1 MFPAPIT
8 IATSTPASW
17 TPAISRASPS
27 TVGRSSPYSRS
38 PMSDSPE
45 TLRSTRLNATRCSS
59 SSACTGTP
67 AVTRSVSQGDALE
80 RNDLG
85 AGLGEHLRDRLRRL
99 AAPGLVEQH
108 AAGRLREE
116 PLREHPLDDLLLGLL
131 RLALELGRV
140 EVDLLLGLDLLGG
153 DLVTRERGGSA
164 EGDVHRELAPDL
176 LVAALELDEDADLL
190 RRRVDVRNEDV
201 AVLTLKAGAVAD
213 RDVLAELGDE
223 LDPLVLER
231 GGGLGASPGHRVQH
245 VVGEGAERVVVRH
258 RLGLAADAD
267 DRPGRAVDAGE
278 DTALGR
284 LATGPLARLR
294 EALLAERALCRFE
307 VSSALDERLLA
318 LHHPG
323 ARRVAEL
330 LDEACADRRHCALSS
345 VLGVASTAT
354 SASTGAASAS
364 TGAASAAAGAASSV
378 AGAGSA
384 AGSAAGAAGAG
395 ASTAAGASA
404 GAAGAAGA
412 AGPAAAADAGC
423 AAPSPRGGRGLL
435 ISCWETFALPASIP
449 SASARTTREQERIAS
464 SLPGMT

>member
-99 AAPGLVEQH
+99 AAPGLIEQD
-108 AAGRLREE
+108 AAGGLCEE

-140 EVDLLLGLDLLGG
+140 EVDLLLGLDLLER
-153 DLVTRERGGSA
+153 DLVARQRRGSA
-164 EGDVHRELAPDL
+164 EGDVHRELPRDF
-176 LVAALELDEDADLL
+176 LVATVELDEDADLL
-190 RRRVDVRNEDV
+190 RRRMDVGVEHLARLALE
-201 AVLTLKAGAVAD
+201 AGHVAD
-213 RDVLAELGDE
+213 DDVLSELRYELDTVALEVGGRAQALLGDLVEHALREGEE
-223 LDPLVLER
+223 LVVL
-231 GGGLGASPGHRVQH
+231 
-245 VVGEGAERVVVRH
+245 RH
-258 RLGLAADAD
+258 RLGLAADSD
-267 DRPGRAVDAGE
+267 DRADGAVDAGE

-284 LATGPLARLR
+284 LATRPLARLR
-294 EALLAERALCRFE
+294 EASLAERTARGVE
-307 VSSALDERLLA
+307 VSPALDERPLA

-330 LDEACADRRHCALSS
+330 LDEACGDLRHC
-345 VLGVASTAT
+345 
-354 SASTGAASAS
+354 
-364 TGAASAAAGAASSV
+364 
-378 AGAGSA
+378 
-384 AGSAAGAAGAG
+384 
-395 ASTAAGASA
+395 
-404 GAAGAAGA
+404 
-412 AGPAAAADAGC
+412 
-423 AAPSPRGGRGLL
+423 
-435 ISCWETFALPASIP
+435 
-449 SASARTTREQERIAS
+449 
-464 SLPGMT
+464 